1 MGRRARYY
9 YGNTCGADWEQSLR
23 DALKN
28 AKWEL
33 EHNLKPAME
42 NLRQWWKDW
51 SVETTGQAA
60 SAPHSESYA
69 EERMVI
75 LQMVEAGK
83 LSPQEAAR
91 LLDAL

>member
-9 YGNTCGADWEQSLR
+9 TGNSCGADWEQNVQ
-23 DALKN
+23 DAVAN
-28 AKWEL
+28 AKWQI

-42 NLRQWWKDW
+42 NLRQWWKDF
-51 SVETTGQAA
+51 SAETGSPAA
-60 SAPHSESYA
+60 SAPRSESYA

>member
-9 YGNTCGADWEQSLR
+9 YGNACGADWEQSLQ
-23 DALKN
+23 DALRN

-42 NLRQWWKDW
+42 NLKQWWRDF
-51 SVETTGQAA
+51 SADTGGQAA
-60 SAPHSESYA
+60 SAGRAEGYA